1 MIRMRS
7 LVILPVMTVM
17 ALVQWGCAVARPRT
31 VAPPSAEMQA
41 QLGVISVASAPEA
54 PRMDLDRPMRGGG
67 AVRGA
72 LAEAKT
78 GAKAG
83 AAPGVVIMLV
93 GGYFMSVPIVGV
105 PLIAAGGV
113 LTAGGA
119 AVGATVGALDGAV
132 HGAAS
137 AKSVSKEAE
146 TAIRNAVAELALPET
161 LRQRVFA
168 VAKERTSLTVVAL
181 PADRTLPT
189 ADLGDGPGAPEITL
203 EVALQRI
210 ELTREGWDINAPV
223 GLVTVARAR
232 LIRAADGHELY
243 RHAVTH
249 GTAAQPFVEWAAN
262 DAHEFRGAL
271 TQAFVSIATE
281 IVEVLFSQR
290 ASQEGSAKEAT
301 WRGRR

>member
-1 MIRMRS
+1 
-7 LVILPVMTVM
+7 
-17 ALVQWGCAVARPRT
+17 
-31 VAPPSAEMQA
+31 
-41 QLGVISVASAPEA
+41 
-54 PRMDLDRPMRGGG
+54 
-67 AVRGA
+67 
-72 LAEAKT
+72 
-78 GAKAG
+78 
-83 AAPGVVIMLV
+83 
-93 GGYFMSVPIVGV
+93 SVPIVGV

-181 PADRTLPT
+181 QADRTLPT
-189 ADLGDGPGAPEITL
+189 ADLGDGPGAPEIML

-223 GLVTVARAR
+223 GLGARANPVPPV
-232 LIRAADGHELY
+232 ACPAPG
-243 RHAVTH
+243 
-249 GTAAQPFVEWAAN
+249 GTDEAYDYVVVGSGAGGGPLAAN
-262 DAHEFRGAL
+262 LAREGYRVLLLEAGGDDEPYTYQVPAFHALAAEDAHLRWDYFVRHYADESRQRRDWKYSNVPAAFSRRGIL
-271 TQAFVSIATE
+271 YP
-281 IVEVLFSQR
+281 R
-290 ASQEGSAKEAT
+290 AGTLGGCTAHNAMIT
-301 WRGRR
+301 IY

>member
-1 MIRMRS
+1 MRS

-31 VAPPSAEMQA
+31 VAPPSAETQA
-41 QLGVISVASAPEA
+41 QLGVIGVASAPEA
-54 PRMDLDRPMRGGG
+54 PKMDLDRPMRGGG

-105 PLIAAGGV
+105 PLIAAGGA

-119 AVGATVGALDGAV
+119 AVGAIVGALDGAV

-137 AKSVSKEAE
+137 AKSVSREAE
-146 TAIRNAVAELALPET
+146 TAIKNAVAELALPEA
-161 LRQRVFA
+161 LRQRVSEM
-168 VAKERTSLTVVAL
+168 AKERTSLTFVAL
-181 PADRTLPT
+181 PAERTL
-189 ADLGDGPGAPEITL
+189 ADLGDGPGAPEIIL

-210 ELTREGWDINAPV
+210 ELTREGWEINAPV

-249 GTAAQPFVEWAAN
+249 RTATQPFAEWAAN

-271 TQAFVSIATE
+271 TRASVSIAAE
-281 IVEVLFSQR
+281 LVEVLFDRR
-290 ASQEGSAKEAT
+290 ASKEGSAKEAT